1 MVSPR
6 GIGGKGLL
14 IREACREIYRRRVHR
29 REWRLAGKG
38 IERSF
43 AGMFSSIKKEP
54 PSTERAALGS
64 ECVANADSALLD
76 GIPNYVFVAH
86 SEYRAFNI
94 PDIAE
99 YRTLV
104 KARGLSPQARSVS
117 HLATFGAK
125 IL

>member
-54 PSTERAALGS
+54 PSTERAALGR
-64 ECVANADSALLD
+64 ANADSALLD
-76 GIPNYVFVAH
+76 GIPSYVFATH
-86 SEYRAFNI
+86 SEYRAFNT